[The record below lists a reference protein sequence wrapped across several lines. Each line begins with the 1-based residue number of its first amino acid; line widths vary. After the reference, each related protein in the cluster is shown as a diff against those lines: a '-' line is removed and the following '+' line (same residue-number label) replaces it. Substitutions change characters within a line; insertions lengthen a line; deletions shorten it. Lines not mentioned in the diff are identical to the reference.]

1 MNSRSA
7 AVLLSVAY
15 FAASALGQTAKPT
28 AVAASGAK
36 STAAAKPTKATKP
49 AKTIKPVTL
58 EVHNEGSVE
67 GAIYGNENL
76 VTLTIDSAGLH
87 YQRKGE
93 EKPTTVTWDQLSGWQ
108 PNNFT
113 SRSPSRTSVTGG
125 DYGIGIYLGSRYIS
139 LRTRSGRDYL
149 AALKALR
156 TMAAPKERPGI
167 G

>member
-1 MNSRSA
+1 MISRSA
-7 AVLLSVAY
+7 AVFFSAAY
-15 FAASALGQTAKPT
+15 FAASAFAQTAKPT
-28 AVAASGAK
+28 AAAKPAAK
-36 STAAAKPTKATKP
+36 STEAKPTKP
-49 AKTIKPVTL
+49 AKTIEPVTL

-87 YQRKGE
+87 YQRKDE
-93 EKPTTVTWDQLSGWQ
+93 EKPTAVTWDQLSGWQ

-113 SRSPSRTSVTGG
+113 SRTPGHTSVTGG
-125 DYGIGIYLGSRYIS
+125 DYGIGLYLGSRYIS
-139 LRTRSGRDYL
+139 FRTRSGRDYL